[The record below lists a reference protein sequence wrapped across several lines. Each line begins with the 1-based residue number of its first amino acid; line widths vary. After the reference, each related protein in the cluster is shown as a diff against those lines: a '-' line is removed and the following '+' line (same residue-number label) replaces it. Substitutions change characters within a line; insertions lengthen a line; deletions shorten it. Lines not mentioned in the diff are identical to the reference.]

1 MNLVNN
7 FSSLFSLLATGTGT
21 NIILMFFNS
30 NKVSVDVAYFKRLR
44 YLFIIKLL
52 TQKKIFWTAPL
63 RPVPLVPVTKRA
75 FLMGL
80 INGRNVFFLNLF
92 FNYLLTRVL

>member
-7 FSSLFSLLATGTGT
+7 FSSLFSLLATGTGTGTGT

-44 YLFIIKLL
+44 YLYIIKLL
-52 TQKKIFWTAPL
+52 TQKKIF
-63 RPVPLVPVTKRA
+63 
-75 FLMGL
+75 
-80 INGRNVFFLNLF
+80 
-92 FNYLLTRVL
+92 